1 MRVRLAGFVT
11 TAVLAVLAA
20 CSVSQDQEVAIG
32 EQNAAQINAQLPI
45 VNDPGINSY
54 MTDLG
59 RRIASRTSRSD
70 LDWRF
75 AVVNT
80 DQVNAFALPG
90 GFVYINRGLIESTRT
105 EAELAGAIGHE
116 IGHVVQRHSVK
127 QMQSRQKANVGVS
140 LVCTLVNVCD
150 NGLAQAAINV
160 GGTAVFARNSR
171 KDEAQA
177 DSEAVVNV
185 MRAGIDPRGVP
196 ELLTK
201 LLQQRQ
207 EQPTAVEGW
216 FADHPMEESRIAV
229 TRQLIAD
236 IPPATLGS
244 LSENSPY
251 YDAMKRR
258 LRLLPAPPPVRS
270 RGAATPD
277 GQKSG
282 EPPAP

>member
-1 MRVRLAGFVT
+1 MTGLAMAAALALVT
-11 TAVLAVLAA
+11 G

-32 EQNAAQINAQLPI
+32 AQNAAQINSQLPI
-45 VNDPGINSY
+45 VADPAINSY
-54 MTDLG
+54 VTDLG
-59 RRIASRTSRSD
+59 KRMASRTSRSD
-70 LDWRF
+70 LDWQF

-80 DQVNAFALPG
+80 KQVNAFALPG
-90 GFVYINRGLIESTRT
+90 GFVYVNRGLIESTSS
-105 EAELAGAIGHE
+105 EDELAGAIGHE
-116 IGHVVQRHSVK
+116 IGHVIQRHSVQ

-160 GGTAVFARNSR
+160 GGSAVFARNSR

-196 ELLTK
+196 ELLTG

-216 FADHPMEESRIAV
+216 FADHPLEESRITV
-229 TRQLIAD
+229 TRQMIGE
-236 IPPATLGS
+236 IPPGTLRS
-244 LSENSPY
+244 LSENSAA
-251 YDAMKRR
+251 YDAMKQR
-258 LRLLPAPPPVRS
+258 LRMLPTPPPARS
-270 RGAATPD
+270 REGTVPD
-277 GQKSG
+277 AGESG
-282 EPPAP
+282 DPSEPQP